1 MEAAELLIKFIHD
14 EFGEHLSALLLGDYG
29 SRQRRLSQIF
39 SVTVSGADGEV
50 MFNVEITTEG
60 KWGLTC
66 GLEPLVMLTLLKLLF
81 ARHDL
86 NRGKAS
92 YTYEEV
98 LWLLGWRETKRSRDD
113 IRDAID
119 INFVQSFN
127 LWADMDEPQTPMDY
141 RGRLRLLT
149 AYEFFTEEDKG
160 KGWGERG
167 VYRGDFSIDFNLD
180 FILGLR
186 ERSLLGIDW
195 NMVTSV
201 RRCHE
206 AEGLS
211 EEPS

>member
-1 MEAAELLIKFIHD
+1 MEAARQLIKFIHD

-39 SVTVSGADGEV
+39 SVTVSGSDREV
-50 MFNVEITTEG
+50 KFNVEITTKD

-66 GLEPLVMLTLLKLLF
+66 GQEPLVMLTLLKLLLS
-81 ARHDL
+81 RHDL
-86 NRGKAS
+86 KTGKAS
-92 YTYEEV
+92 YTYQEV
-98 LWLLGWRETKRSRDD
+98 LWLLGWRETKRSRDN

-127 LWADMDEPQTPMDY
+127 LWADIDEPQTPMDF
-141 RGRLRLLT
+141 RRRLHLLT
-149 AYEFFTEEDKG
+149 AYDFFTEEDEG

-167 VYRGDFSIDFNLD
+167 VYRGDFSIDFNLN

-195 NMVTSV
+195 NTVTSIKRYPQV
-201 RRCHE
+201 
-206 AEGLS
+206 EGLS
-211 EEPS
+211 EETI